1 MDPRKS
7 HGTLGLGFTTED
19 THSLRAMG
27 RVDSFPGL
35 YGLLLS
41 LQMLRAELC
50 KVLQA
55 SLLISTT
62 HRSFVCFLFLFHFL
76 FHFFSFSSFKGWVG
90 FVGFGLV
97 LCSLFPLLS
106 INFIDFN
113 KICSCVCVLFCGMR
127 GGLNRLFCS
136 TRRKCMR
143 IPFKGIKDIGRYS
156 GGMQRGQVEKGRE
169 QGRLGYVQWRDG
181 LA

>member
-1 MDPRKS
+1 
-7 HGTLGLGFTTED
+7 
-19 THSLRAMG
+19 MG

-76 FHFFSFSSFKGWVG
+76 FHFFF
-90 FVGFGLV
+90 
-97 LCSLFPLLS
+97 LF
-106 INFIDFN
+106 
-113 KICSCVCVLFCGMR
+113 LFFR
-127 GGLNRLFCS
+127 GGLALLGLVWFCVV
-136 TRRKCMR
+136 CF
-143 IPFKGIKDIGRYS
+143 PCF
-156 GGMQRGQVEKGRE
+156 Q
-169 QGRLGYVQWRDG
+169 
-181 LA
+181 